1 MLVGYLQVSEADAP
15 DVEQA
20 QRDALIAA
28 GVDAAHIHEDHT
40 AGPQPERPG
49 LQACLAAVKPGDT
62 LVVWKL
68 GRMGHDLRTMSD
80 TLQGLRKRGVAFK
93 ALAR

>member
-1 MLVGYLQVSEADAP
+1 MLVGYLQVSESDAAE
-15 DVEQA
+15 VEQA

-28 GVDAAHIHEDHT
+28 GVEATHIHEDHT
-40 AGPQPERPG
+40 TAAQGERPG
-49 LQACLAAVKPGDT
+49 LQACLAAVRPGDT

-80 TLQGLRKRGVAFK
+80 TLQDLRKRGVAFK
-93 ALAR
+93 VLAR